1 MKILKIKL
9 TLTEGM
15 LGTSPADSKVYETYI
30 GKNAPNAATLE
41 EEIEALLYNPDIL
54 HEYVEEIYEFGFA

>member
-1 MKILKIKL
+1 MMYGSYLESLIDYAANVGVSEDEVLYL
-9 TLTEGM
+9 
-15 LGTSPADSKVYETYI
+15 YEN
-30 GKNAPNAATLE
+30 GFEA